1 MKKHGL
7 ILIDK
12 PESLTS
18 FAALGHIKRT
28 LQTRKIGHTGTL
40 DPFATGLMVVL
51 AGSYTRLADHIT
63 GFDKRYLATVR
74 FGVATD
80 TLDADGKQTACCSA
94 PEADRLRAVLPQFI
108 GRIEQQ
114 PPIYSALKVGGKRAH
129 RLARAGVTLEMARRP
144 VEIFDLVLKHYDPPT
159 ALFEVYCGKGTYI
172 RSLARDIAQA
182 CGSCAHVSGLR
193 RTAVG
198 PFAVAEA
205 VSPQQFDPGLHLWSA
220 DRFIDRVPGIQ
231 VVTLS
236 GAAVERVRHGGAIGD
251 SDVVSRDL
259 VPGACALM
267 DTERNLLALAD
278 YDGAGFRYRCVL
290 AAAG

>member
-28 LQTRKIGHTGTL
+28 LQSRKIGHTGTL

-51 AGSYTRLADHIT
+51 AGSYTKLADHIT
-63 GFDKRYLATVR
+63 GFDKRYTATVR

-80 TLDADGKQTACCSA
+80 TLDCDGQQIARCSA
-94 PEADRLRAVLPQFI
+94 PQVERLRAVVPQFI

-114 PPIYSALKVGGKRAH
+114 PPVYSALKVGGKRAH
-129 RLARAGVTLEMARRP
+129 RLARAGVTFEMASRT
-144 VEIFDLVLKHYDPPT
+144 VEVFDLVLEHYDPPT
-159 ALFEVYCGKGTYI
+159 AVFEVHCGKGTYI

-198 PFAVAEA
+198 PFSVADAVL
-205 VSPQQFDPGLHLWSA
+205 PPQFDPGLHLWSA

-236 GAAVERVRHGGAIGD
+236 GAAVERVRYGGAIGG
-251 SDVVSRDL
+251 SDVVSGVP

-267 DTERNLLALAD
+267 DKERNLLALAD
-278 YDGAGFRYRCVL
+278 YDGVGFRYRCVL